1 MLGFDLKQDAVSVSK
16 LKKIKEKKC
25 MSHILG
31 LSLHISDHFS
41 CKLSVY
47 VFVFILLSILPLYMY
62 VLTVCYVFFYAFVC
76 SPSKK
81 RIQTARNWNDDI
93 AS

>member
-1 MLGFDLKQDAVSVSK
+1 MQS
-16 LKKIKEKKC
+16 EKKC

-47 VFVFILLSILPLYMY
+47 VFVFILLIILPLYMY
-62 VLTVCYVFFYAFVC
+62 VFTVCYVSLMHLYVHHL
-76 SPSKK
+76 
-81 RIQTARNWNDDI
+81 RNVFKQQ
-93 AS
+93 